1 MLVNGTPID
10 FFQSSRRLRQEDPL
24 SPYLFVISLEALS
37 SLLVRAQE
45 GGFLSGFKVR
55 GRGGDSSREASCY
68 LLFANDTIV
77 FYGLPWISSPTYGGS

>member
-1 MLVNGTPID
+1 MLVNGTPTD
-10 FFQSSRRLRQEDPL
+10 FFHSSRGLKQEDPL
-24 SPYLFVISLEALS
+24 SPYVFVISMEALC

-55 GRGGDSSREASCY
+55 GRAGEGEKIY
-68 LLFANDTIV
+68 HLLFVDDTIV

>member
-1 MLVNGTPID
+1 MLVNGTPTD
-10 FFQSSRRLRQEDPL
+10 FFQSSRGLKQEDPL
-24 SPYLFVISLEALS
+24 SPYVFVISMEALS

-55 GRGGDSSREASCY
+55 GRGGEGEKIY
-68 LLFANDTIV
+68 HLLFVDDTIV

>member
-55 GRGGDSSREASCY
+55 GRGGEGEKIY